1 MTVKIVTDSLSDIT
15 SDIAEGLGIT
25 VVPLTVS
32 FGKESFLDRI
42 TMSTD
47 EFYYRLTHDAT
58 WPTTTQP
65 PPGTFVDVY
74 NKLAEETDEILVI
87 TLSTKLSGT
96 YQSALAAKSMV
107 EEKCRIEVIDSL
119 TVAMGLGLIVIAAAK
134 AVQDGANLDEVTD
147 LVRRAIPRSHL
158 IAFFDTLKYLAKG
171 GRIGKAQGLLGAMLS
186 IKPILTVK
194 DGEMSPL
201 TRVRSRAAGMDY
213 LYNSVAG
220 FPNIEGL
227 AVEYST
233 TPDDA
238 DKLIERFGSLFPK
251 ERIYSSTISPVVG
264 TYAGP
269 GAMAVSVLEAETSS
283 Q

>member
-1 MTVKIVTDSLSDIT
+1 MTFKVVTDSLSDIT
-15 SDIAEGLGIT
+15 YDMAQGLGIT
-25 VVPLTVS
+25 IVPLTVS

-42 TMSTD
+42 TISTD
-47 EFYYRLTHDAT
+47 EFYYRLAHNTT

-65 PPGTFVDVY
+65 PPAAFVDVY
-74 NKLAEETDEILVI
+74 NKLAKETDEILVI
-87 TLSTKLSGT
+87 TISTKLSGT
-96 YQSALAAKSMV
+96 YESALAAKSMV
-107 EEKCRIEVIDSL
+107 EGKCRIEVIDSL
-119 TVAMGLGLIVIAAAK
+119 TVAMSLGLIVITAAK
-134 AVQDGANLDEVTD
+134 AAQAGANLDEASA
-147 LVRRAIPRSHL
+147 LVRRARARSHL

-171 GRIGKAQGLLGAMLS
+171 GRIGKAQGMMGAMLS

-201 TRVRSRAAGMDY
+201 TRVRSRAAGIDY

-227 AVEYST
+227 AVEHAT

-238 DKLIERFGSLFPK
+238 DNLIERLGSLLPK
-251 ERIYSSTISPVVG
+251 ERIYRSTISPVVG

-269 GAMAVSVLEAETSS
+269 GAMAVSVLEAEKGS
-283 Q
+283 